1 LFHWIHYI
9 FISIWKL
16 WMCFVCRYRCEKNF
30 NWRKSFR
37 SRR

>member
-1 LFHWIHYI
+1 
-9 FISIWKL
+9 
-16 WMCFVCRYRCEKNF
+16 MCFVCRYRCEKNF